1 MSKPNKI
8 EVNID
13 QIYLQCTRSLM
24 DVTFLR
30 KKDKSDHSAD
40 ILDFA
45 VLIDDGSKTTFR
57 FVFCYNYSPL
67 SQSPS

>member
-1 MSKPNKI
+1 
-8 EVNID
+8 
-13 QIYLQCTRSLM
+13 M